1 MGLGN
6 AAGFPEGVA
15 LDGAWRMEGV
25 QQGLDKVSDEENRV
39 TRARRGRAEDTSSA
53 WAPRRG
59 RAGRRVWPDVKA
71 SWSTK
76 GGAVLCSAG
85 SREPPKVLGAEPCRA
100 S

>member
-1 MGLGN
+1 M
-6 AAGFPEGVA
+6 A

-25 QQGLDKVSDEENRV
+25 QQGLDEVSDGGNRV
-39 TRARRGRAEDTSSA
+39 TRARRGRAQGTSGHQG
-53 WAPRRG
+53 WRG
-59 RAGRRVWPDVKA
+59 RAGRRLWPDVKA

-85 SREPPKVLGAEPCRA
+85 SGEPPKVLGAEPCRA